1 MSSVSQ
7 AAVASVGSEVAG
19 PSHDIL
25 VQRAKE
31 IAQMARAVGGEV
43 DAAGT
48 VSADVIQALYDAD
61 LMRMMQP
68 TEYGGLGRK
77 WVELVEIIYTL
88 AQGCASTGWVF
99 CVLAGHSGAMSEFPK
114 QALEDVWGADSQ
126 VLVSSAYA
134 PTGQLIPVDGGY
146 RLSGRF
152 PFSSGSD
159 YAQWAVVGAI
169 GLSEGGVPTPL
180 ICLVPRTDLGI
191 VDDWD
196 VVGLKATGS
205 KSLTA
210 DDIFVPAHRVVPTPP
225 IIEGS
230 VGPYT
235 LQSIIVGAARGGVDQ
250 FIEDI
255 RVKPGKF
262 GGPPPA
268 KSQMYQLAAGEAMGE
283 VNAAWRL
290 LRDAV
295 DELETWIATGRPVP
309 KELTI
314 ANRANQALV
323 TRLSVSAM
331 DRVYTLAGGH
341 AIYKSPLSRM
351 QRDVRAGAQHMA
363 LNSNVA
369 ASHAG
374 EMILDA

>member
-7 AAVASVGSEVAG
+7 VAVAPAKSEMTN
-19 PSHDIL
+19 PSHEVL

-31 IAQMARAVGGEV
+31 IARQARAVSGEV
-43 DAAGT
+43 DAAGR

-68 TEYGGLGRK
+68 VEYGGLGRK

-99 CVLAGHSGAMSEFPK
+99 CVLAGHSGAMSDFPE
-114 QALEDVWGADSQ
+114 QALEDVWGTDPR

-152 PFSSGSD
+152 PYSSGSD

-169 GLSEGGVPTPL
+169 GMSEEGVPTPL
-180 ICLVPRTDLGI
+180 ICLVPRTDLGVI
-191 VDDWD
+191 DDWD

-235 LQSIIVGAARGGVDQ
+235 LQSTIVGAARGGVDQ

-309 KELTI
+309 KDLTI

-323 TRLSVSAM
+323 TRLSVSAI
-331 DRVYTLAGGH
+331 DRVYSLAGGQ
-341 AIYKSPLSRM
+341 AVYNSPLSRM

-363 LNSNVA
+363 TNSNAA

-374 EMILDA
+374 AMILDA